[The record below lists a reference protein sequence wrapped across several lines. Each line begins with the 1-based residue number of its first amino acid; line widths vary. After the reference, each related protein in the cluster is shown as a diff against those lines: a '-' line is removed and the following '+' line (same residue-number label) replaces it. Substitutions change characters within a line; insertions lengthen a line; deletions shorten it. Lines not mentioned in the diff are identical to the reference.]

1 MPLKAYHKIIA
12 IVVATLLVFRLAITL
27 RTGAI
32 VGDDID
38 LLFKCF
44 NWWRGGDALSFIL
57 IPGSAGFLYVDFHSF
72 AWAVLVE
79 LCNFRLG
86 PLFLVHAVLMLVPA
100 LLLAWQFRG
109 RSEMPWAV
117 LLSVSSPLMAYFSQS
132 LFPLWWVLPLAG
144 NIVLEVAVR
153 EDRGKPYGS
162 VGLLFVGLV
171 SGYVCSVYPSAAP
184 LTLGLFFWLLLKR
197 RLWRA
202 HAAYLIGCVVG
213 YMPGLV
219 IIISHWNQLTPQLV
233 VGQGHIAWAA
243 LFGGIFRY
251 FGDPPVV
258 WMNEPAP
265 WRALKQGWSTATV
278 VIWLLLLVGW
288 GLAMIQAKRKR
299 RAVPGEILLAA
310 CSLAAFLI
318 FTAVTRTESWYH
330 QSGNL
335 CWISALVI
343 PWLVQRL
350 VPRHARII
358 LATLVGFN
366 VVGLLL
372 IFGPRLIAGSSAE
385 GRYEPASGPGP
396 SWWMQQQIADE
407 LACRAREEL
416 AAGDRSLL
424 AVRCAP
430 INALPHSFPLLFRIQ
445 NPDLDRK
452 VAWVPQGDQTCSV
465 LVAQDPQQ
473 PYRLRLFDMAKRW
486 HLPEQPYR
494 RVVRVL
500 ITGGAGTSGQ
510 IAIDLGPADPPPNAI
525 LDADG
530 KQLPYWVED
539 RPTPTTLQRIWI
551 KIPPVPAGCARFF
564 LYYGGPVNT
573 RPLQAEEVFEVFE
586 DFDHGLSGWRESG
599 PAVWRTEKGRAIVQ
613 SPPNLQ
619 GEIFSS
625 LMKSG
630 RFEGPIT
637 IEARVRFRAFPTRD
651 DLGLVFAAGEDG
663 CGFTAYA
670 HGQGA
675 VYIGEVNRPNFVET
689 LDGNNS
695 LWKFPKAELWMVFQ
709 VEWHAPLF
717 CFLINEREVLR
728 GALVDARE
736 SGGVGLGILRGTGQP
751 NIEIDWFRVR
761 RAYPNQVRIIL
772 GAPEARAGSVP

>member
-1 MPLKAYHKIIA
+1 MAA
-12 IVVATLLVFRLAITL
+12 LLVFRLAITL

-32 VGDDID
+32 VGDDIN
-38 LLFKCF
+38 LLARCF
-44 NWWRGGDALSFIL
+44 GWWQGGDILPLLSTS
-57 IPGSAGFLYVDFHSF
+57 GSKGFLYVGFHHI
-72 AWAVLVE
+72 AWATLAG
-79 LCNFRLG
+79 LCHFRLG
-86 PLFLVHAVLMLVPA
+86 PLFLIHALLMVAPA
-100 LLLAWQFRG
+100 LLLGWQFRG
-109 RSEMPWAV
+109 RSEARWAV
-117 LLSVSSPLMAYFSQS
+117 LLGVSSPLMAYFSQS
-132 LFPLWWVLPLAG
+132 LLPLWWLAPLGG
-144 NIVLEVAVR
+144 NIALQVASQ
-153 EDRGKPYGS
+153 EDRGKPLGPL
-162 VGLLFVGLV
+162 GLLLVGLV
-171 SGYVCSVYPSAAP
+171 SGYLASVYPSLAT
-184 LTLGLFFWLLLKR
+184 LTLGLFFWLLYKHKP
-197 RLWRA
+197 WRA
-202 HAAYLIGCVVG
+202 HAGYLIGCVVG
-213 YMPGLV
+213 YTPCLV
-219 IIISHWNQLTPQLV
+219 LLVSNWNQLSPQPV
-233 VGQGHIAWAA
+233 AGQGAVAWAA

-265 WRALKQGWSTATV
+265 WRAWKQGWSTATV
-278 VIWLLLLVGW
+278 VIWVLLLVGW

-310 CSLAAFLI
+310 CSLAAFLL

-385 GRYEPASGPGP
+385 GRYEPASGPSP

-416 AAGDRSLL
+416 ATGDRSLL

-452 VAWVPQGDQTCSV
+452 VAWVPQGDQTCTV

-473 PYRLRLFDMAKRW
+473 PHRLRLFDMAKRW
-486 HLPEQPYR
+486 HLPKQPYR

-500 ITGGAGTSGQ
+500 ITGGAETSGQ
-510 IAIDLGPADPPPNAI
+510 IAFDLGPADPPPNAI

-530 KQLPYWVED
+530 NQLPYWVED
-539 RPTPTTLQRIWI
+539 RPTQTTLQRIWV
-551 KIPPVPAGCARFF
+551 KIPPVPAGSARFF
-564 LYYGGPVNT
+564 LYYGGSVNT
-573 RPLQAEEVFEVFE
+573 RPSQAEEVFEMFE

-599 PAVWRTEKGRAIVQ
+599 PAVWRTEKDRAIVQ

-637 IEARVRFRAFPTRD
+637 IEARVRFRAFPTRN

-663 CGFTAYA
+663 CGFTTYA
-670 HGQGA
+670 TGDGA
-675 VYIGEVNRPNFVET
+675 VYIGEVNRPNLLKT

-695 LWKFPKAELWMVFQ
+695 FWTYPKAERWMIFQ
-709 VEWHAPLF
+709 VEWCAPLF
-717 CFLINEREVLR
+717 RFLINEREVLR

-761 RAYPNQVRIIL
+761 RAYPNQARVIL